1 MSGSQLDEFDLMFAR
16 DHWLPEVSTERVAD
30 ACRQIGLHL
39 AGGTS
44 WADLA
49 TAVRRCLAATL
60 KNRFDGPDRL
70 APSKIREELE
80 RSAGAVHS
88 ASEELNRLSD
98 ETIRFLFRFS
108 LRDWDYEKG
117 TDTEATMGTPDQF
130 QRLKRAILEMGLLSK
145 FLLSASNGVEVPK
158 GPWKNSEIRALR
170 IERGIELARIFE
182 AAFGLQATANNYPSD
197 YRHKEE
203 TPFMK
208 FYQQMVA
215 LAFNEQ
221 ATPDLSGVL
230 KEACSLHKARGS

>member
-1 MSGSQLDEFDLMFAR
+1 MNGYEIDEFDLIAAR
-16 DHWLPEVSTERVAD
+16 DHWLPAVSTEAVAA
-30 ACRQIGLHL
+30 ACEQIGLGL
-39 AGGTS
+39 TGDKN
-44 WADLA
+44 WASLA
-49 TAVRRCLAATL
+49 TEVRRSLAATL

-108 LRDWDYEKG
+108 LRDWDCEKG
-117 TDTEATMGTPDQF
+117 TDTEVTMGTPDQF
-130 QRLKRAILEMGLLSK
+130 QRLKRTIIEMGLLSK
-145 FLLSASNGVEVPK
+145 FLRSASNGVEVPK

-170 IERGIELARIFE
+170 IERGIGLAGIFE
-182 AAFGLQATANNYPSD
+182 VAFGLQATANNYPSD
-197 YRHKEE
+197 PRHKEE

-215 LAFNEQ
+215 LAFNERT
-221 ATPDLSGVL
+221 TPDLSGVL

>member
-1 MSGSQLDEFDLMFAR
+1 MSGSELDEFDLMLAR

-30 ACRQIGLHL
+30 ACRQIGLHV

-70 APSKIREELE
+70 APSKLREELE
-80 RSAGAVHS
+80 RLAGAVHS

-98 ETIRFLFRFS
+98 EANRFLFRFS
-108 LRDWDYEKG
+108 LRDWDNDKS

-130 QRLKRAILEMGLLSK
+130 QRLKRAIIDMGLLSK
-145 FLLSASNGVEVPK
+145 FLQTASHGVEVPK

-182 AAFGLQATANNYPSD
+182 AAFCLQAAANNYPSD
-197 YRHKEE
+197 ARDMEA

-208 FYQQMVA
+208 FYQQMVT
-215 LAFNEQ
+215 LAFEER

-230 KEACSLHKARGS
+230 KEACRKHRARGA